1 MNMKNRF
8 IFVLILALPMLYE
21 MLGGSLPGHK
31 YTMFLLTTPIMII
44 GALPFIRGAW
54 SALKNHNA
62 NMDTLIA
69 IGTLT
74 AYTYSLYAL
83 VVGLPVYFE
92 ITAFLLTFILL
103 GQWFEELTKSRASSA
118 VEKLLGLQ
126 SKDAL
131 VVRNGTTIKVP
142 LDEVV
147 VGDQIVVKPGEKIP
161 VDGIIIEGSSTIDES
176 MITGESLPVSKRA
189 GDQVIGATINKQGS
203 LTYEATKVGG
213 ETLLAQIV
221 ELVRKAQTSRAPIQR
236 IVDQV
241 SNVFVPVVL
250 IIAVLTFTIWYVFL
264 GASVVTAL
272 LFMVAVVI
280 IACPCALGIATPTAL
295 MVGTGRGAKMGI
307 LIKSGEVLEAARTIG
322 TVVFDKT
329 GTITEGKPVVTDIT
343 GSTKDVL
350 AVAAALENK
359 SEHPLA
365 SAVLESAEKAK
376 IAITKTTNFSAVE
389 GKGIIATLNGKQAY
403 IGNRALFTDQG
414 ISITD
419 IDSTM
424 ATLESQGK
432 TVVIV
437 GQDDTALGLIAIQDE
452 PKSTSKAAI
461 ASLKLQHIKT
471 VMITGDNQAT
481 AEAVAAQVGIDTVIA
496 GVLPGDKAEHVK
508 SRQQHGK
515 VAFVGDGINDAPA
528 LAQADL
534 GIAMGSGTDIAIESG
549 GIVLVRNNL
558 EDAVKALRLSQKTF
572 SRIRLNLFWAL
583 VYNTAGIPLAAG
595 VFSGLGLV
603 LNPALAGLAMAFSSV
618 SVVTSSLLLNKSKL

>member
-1 MNMKNRF
+1 MSMKNRF
-8 IFVLILALPMLYE
+8 IFTLILALPMLYE
-21 MLGGSLPGHK
+21 MLGGSLPGHI
-31 YTMFLLTTPIMII
+31 YTMLLLTTPIMIV

-83 VVGLPVYFE
+83 VVGRPVYFE

-131 VVRNGTTIKVP
+131 VVRNGKTVKVP
-142 LDEVV
+142 LDQVV
-147 VGDQIVVKPGEKIP
+147 VGDHIVVKPGEKIP
-161 VDGIIIEGSSTIDES
+161 VDGTIVEGSSTIDES
-176 MITGESLPVSKRA
+176 MITGESLPVSKKA
-189 GDQVIGATINKQGS
+189 GDQVIGATINKVGS
-203 LTYEATKVGG
+203 LTYEATKVGD

-221 ELVRKAQTSRAPIQR
+221 ELVRRAQTSRAPIQR

-241 SNVFVPVVL
+241 SNVFVPIVL
-250 IIAVLTFTIWYVFL
+250 IVAVLTFTIWYVFL

-307 LIKSGEVLEAARTIG
+307 LIKSGEVLEAARNIG
-322 TVVFDKT
+322 TVVLDKT
-329 GTITEGKPVVTDIT
+329 GTITEGKPVVTDVT
-343 GSTKDVL
+343 GSKKDVL

-365 SAVLESAEKAK
+365 SAILESAEKAK
-376 IAITKTTNFSAVE
+376 IKTAKTTEFSAVE
-389 GKGIIATLNGKQAY
+389 GKGIVAILDGKQAFV
-403 IGNRALFTDQG
+403 GNRALFKDQG
-414 ISITD
+414 ISIEA
-419 IDSTM
+419 IDGVM
-424 ATLESQGK
+424 EKLESQGK

-437 GQDDTALGLIAIQDE
+437 GQDNKALGLIAIQDK

-461 ASLKLQHIKT
+461 TSLKLQHIKT

-481 AEAVAAQVGIDTVIA
+481 AEAIAAQIGIDIVIA

-508 SRQQHGK
+508 SLQQHGK

-572 SRIRLNLFWAL
+572 SRIKLNLFWAFI
-583 VYNTAGIPLAAG
+583 YNTAGIPLAAG
-595 VFSGLGLV
+595 VFSGIGLV
-603 LNPALAGLAMAFSSV
+603 LNPAFAGLAMAFSSV

>member
-1 MNMKNRF
+1 MSMKNRF
-8 IFVLILALPMLYE
+8 IFTLILALPMLYG
-21 MLGGSLPGHK
+21 MLGGNLPGHV
-31 YTMFLLTTPIMII
+31 YTLFLLTTPIMIV
-44 GALPFIRGAW
+44 GALPFIRSAW
-54 SALKNHNA
+54 AALKNHNA

-74 AYTYSLYAL
+74 AYTYSIYAL
-83 VVGLPVYFE
+83 VARLPVYFE

-131 VVRNGTTIKVP
+131 VVRDGKTIKMP
-142 LDEVV
+142 LDQVV
-147 VGDQIVVKPGEKIP
+147 VGDHIVVKPGEKIP
-161 VDGIIIEGSSTIDES
+161 VDGTIVEGSSTIDES
-176 MITGESLPVSKRA
+176 MITGESLPVSKKA
-189 GDQVIGATINKQGS
+189 GDRVIGATINKQGS
-203 LTYEATKVGG
+203 LTYKATKVAG

-221 ELVRKAQTSRAPIQR
+221 ELVRRAQTSRAPIQR

-241 SNVFVPVVL
+241 SNVFVPIVL
-250 IIAVLTFTIWYVFL
+250 IVAVLTFTIWYVFL

-272 LFMVAVVI
+272 LYMVAVVI

-307 LIKSGEVLEAARTIG
+307 LIKSGEVLEAARNIG

-329 GTITEGKPVVTDIT
+329 GTITEGKPVVTDVT
-343 GSTKDVL
+343 GSKKDVL
-350 AVAAALENK
+350 TVAAALEDK

-365 SAVLESAEKAK
+365 SAILESAEKAGVK
-376 IAITKTTNFSAVE
+376 KVKTSNFSAVE
-389 GKGIIATLNGKQAY
+389 GKGVVATLNGKQAL
-403 IGNRALFTDQG
+403 IGNRALFADEG
-414 ISITD
+414 ISIEA
-419 IDSTM
+419 IDDAM
-424 ATLESQGK
+424 DKLESQGK

-437 GQDDTALGLIAIQDE
+437 GQGNNALGLIAIQDK

-461 ASLKLQHIKT
+461 TSLKLQHIKT

-481 AEAVAAQVGIDTVIA
+481 AEAIAAQVGIDTVIA

-508 SRQQHGK
+508 SLQQHGK

-572 SRIRLNLFWAL
+572 SRIKLNLFWAFI
-583 VYNTAGIPLAAG
+583 YNTAGIPLAAG